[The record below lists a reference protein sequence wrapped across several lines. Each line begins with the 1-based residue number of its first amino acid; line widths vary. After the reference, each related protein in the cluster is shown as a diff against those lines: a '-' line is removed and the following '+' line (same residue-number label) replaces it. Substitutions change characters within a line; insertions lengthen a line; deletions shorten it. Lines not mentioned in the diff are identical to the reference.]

1 MTVWHTYYHLVWA
14 TYNRQPLIN
23 DCLEAVL
30 YQYFHGKTKSLEAP
44 LYAIGGVA
52 DHIHLIIAIPP
63 KYAIAKFVGQ
73 LKGGSSHQINQTF
86 PDQKFGWQKE
96 YGVFSLGRKQ
106 LERAV
111 AYVEHQKQHHA
122 DRATLIRSLEP
133 EIFDRSSHHPPRS

>member
-14 TYNRQPLIN
+14 THNRQPLIT
-23 DCLEAVL
+23 DRLEAEL
-30 YQYFHGKTKSLEAP
+30 YQYLRDKTKSLEAP

-52 DHIHLIIAIPP
+52 DHVHLVVSIPP

-73 LKGGSSHQINQTF
+73 LKGGSSHQINQII
-86 PDQKFGWQKE
+86 PGQKFGWQKE

-111 AYVEHQKQHHA
+111 SYVEHQKQHHA

-133 EIFDRSSHHPPRS
+133 EMFDQFAP